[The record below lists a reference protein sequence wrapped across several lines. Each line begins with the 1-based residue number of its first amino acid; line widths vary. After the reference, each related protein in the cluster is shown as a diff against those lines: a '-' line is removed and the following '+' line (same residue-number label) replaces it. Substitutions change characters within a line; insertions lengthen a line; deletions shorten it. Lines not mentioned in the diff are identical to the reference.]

1 MRRIAAFAAVA
12 ALALTL
18 PVIAPTAA
26 RAQTA
31 AESATCSSLLSSATA
46 VLGTTAT
53 VGPASVGYPGL
64 ADAPGCQ
71 IGFSGDGTVFPGT
84 VAAIAAKLD
93 AMMLGG
99 GWTRDPNADADG
111 AGATAA
117 GYKKNGQLVAVSV
130 SWEPAAGV
138 CSADAPLASCHP
150 TEAQKL
156 FTITLGVR
164 SGS

>member
-1 MRRIAAFAAVA
+1 MRSLAVLAAAA

-18 PVIAPTAA
+18 PVVAPTAA
-26 RAQTA
+26 HAQSA
-31 AESATCSSLLSSATA
+31 AVNATCNSLYTSATA
-46 VLGTTAT
+46 VLGATAT
-53 VGPASVGYPGL
+53 VGPASVGYPGM
-64 ADAPGCQ
+64 ANVQGCQ
-71 IGFSGDGTVFPGT
+71 IAFSGDGTVFPGT

-117 GYKKNGQLVAVSV
+117 GYKKNGQMVAVSV

-150 TEAQKL
+150 TPAQKL

-164 SGS
+164 AGS